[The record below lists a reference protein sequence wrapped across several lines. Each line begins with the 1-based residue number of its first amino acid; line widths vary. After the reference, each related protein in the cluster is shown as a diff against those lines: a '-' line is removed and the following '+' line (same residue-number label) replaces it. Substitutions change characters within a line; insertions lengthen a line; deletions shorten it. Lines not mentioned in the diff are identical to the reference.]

1 LHTLQAVSTINLL
14 PFTVALVLGWV
25 FASLAVY
32 FAGRVVAGQKA
43 TLAAS
48 FVITLVGPILVALV
62 GFTTVFIFGSISPL
76 IGLLLALLAWLWLVK
91 SMFNVGW
98 LAAFGVSI
106 LAVFMFIVVV
116 LLVSLVLGVTSFL
129 VGFF

>member
-1 LHTLQAVSTINLL
+1 
-14 PFTVALVLGWV
+14 
-25 FASLAVY
+25 
-32 FAGRVVAGQKA
+32 
-43 TLAAS
+43 
-48 FVITLVGPILVALV
+48 
-62 GFTTVFIFGSISPL
+62 
-76 IGLLLALLAWLWLVK
+76 
-91 SMFNVGW
+91 MFNVGW